1 MRSKPGNRIVP
12 PLHVE
17 QPFYR
22 CFVIAVADDFSRNTA
37 HDGIG
42 WHIFRDNGVGKHHR
56 SVGNMNATIDEY
68 PLANPYI
75 IPYLAIKQTFIV
87 HRFAFSKH
95 LLGSE
100 SGSVLLTKRE
110 KTGRSGGERRLERVD
125 AGVAN
130 HMVGDGTKATYFGR

>member
-1 MRSKPGNRIVP
+1 MRSKPGNRVVP

-17 QPFYR
+17 QPFYC

-42 WHIFRDNGVGKHHR
+42 WHIFRDSGVGKHYG
-56 SVGNMNATIDEY
+56 SVGNVNATIDEY
-68 PLANPYI
+68 PLAYPYI
-75 IPYLAIKQTFIV
+75 IPYLAIK
-87 HRFAFSKH
+87 RAFVVCGFDFVQH

-100 SGSVLLTKRE
+100 GGSVLLTKGE
-110 KTGRSGGERRLERVD
+110 KARRSGGKRCLERVD

-130 HMVGDGTKATYFGR
+130 HVVGDGTKAAYFGR

>member
-1 MRSKPGNRIVP
+1 MRSKPGNRVVP
-12 PLHVE
+12 PLHIE

-22 CFVIAVADDFSRNTA
+22 CFVIAIADDFSWNAT

-42 WHIFRDNGVGKHHR
+42 WHIFRDNGVGKYHG
-56 SVGNMNATIDEY
+56 SVGNVNATIDEY

-75 IPYLAIKQTFIV
+75 IPYLAIKQTFV
-87 HRFAFSKH
+87 VYCFAFSKH

-100 SGSVLLTKRE
+100 SGSVLLTKGE
-110 KTGRSGGERRLERVD
+110 KARRSGGEWCLERMD
-125 AGVAN
+125 SGVAN